1 MRSFKIIALFIRP
14 PLFHKNSFRLR
25 GEAEDLKKK
34 FTDHLNKSSAYVN
47 QLSEEMLSII
57 ADLEISYISATDLAD
72 RRSDKRLLKEYDD
85 MSAKLTQMS
94 CDIKYE
100 TKTGL
105 RTPYLHT
112 GTYKNSLPV

>member
-1 MRSFKIIALFIRP
+1 MELCSLFTGAG
-14 PLFHKNSFRLR
+14 NS
-25 GEAEDLKKK
+25 
-34 FTDHLNKSSAYVN
+34 
-47 QLSEEMLSII
+47 M
-57 ADLEISYISATDLAD
+57 SATDLAD

-112 GTYKNSLPV
+112 GTHKNSLPV